1 MIWKKWFMGC
11 VIGAALLST
20 TAWAEDRPEGRVVVV
35 EVSGAINPVVAEFIS
50 TEIKDANAAQD
61 ALVIIRMDT
70 PGGLDT
76 SMRQII
82 KSIQTSKVPVATF
95 IAPSGSRGA
104 SAGTFIII
112 ASHIAAMAPGTNIG
126 AAHPVNM
133 MGGGKEGDPKEPSP
147 MEEKILN
154 DASAYIRS
162 LAETRGRNAY
172 WAEQAVRKSVS
183 ISALEAKKL
192 AVIDLIANNV
202 EALVLAVDGREIK
215 MGDDSKVTL
224 ATKGKTIVYHE
235 MSPRENILDTIS
247 NPNIAYILM
256 MIGLVGLYFELSNP
270 GLILPGI
277 LGGISLIL
285 ALYAMQTLPI
295 NYAGL
300 LLILLGGILFIAEL
314 NTPTFG
320 LLSAGGVISI
330 SLGSLMLMDTDDPA
344 MQISHS
350 VLYPTLAT
358 TVFIALGT
366 LYLATKSA
374 QLKATS
380 GAEGMIGATGVVKQT
395 LDPEGNVY
403 VHGELWSAVCDGT
416 IAEGETVVVEK
427 VDGLKVKV
435 KKVNAPS

>member
-1 MIWKKWFMGC
+1 MIWKKRFLGC
-11 VIGAALLST
+11 ALGTLLLSA
-20 TAWAEDRPEGRVVVV
+20 TAWAEDRVVVV

-50 TEIKDANAAQD
+50 TEINDANASQEE
-61 ALVIIRMDT
+61 LIIIRMDT

-82 KSIQTSKVPVATF
+82 KSIQTSKIPVATF

-104 SAGTFIII
+104 SAGTFITI

-147 MEEKILN
+147 MEEKVLN

-162 LAETRGRNAY
+162 LAEARGRNAF

-183 ISALEAKKL
+183 ISAVEAKKL

-202 EALVLAVDGREIK
+202 QALVLAVDGREVK
-215 MGDDSKVTL
+215 MIDDAKVTL

-235 MSPRENILDTIS
+235 MSPREDILDTIS

-277 LGGISLIL
+277 LGGICMIL

-300 LLILLGGILFIAEL
+300 LLILLGGILFIVEL

-320 LLSAGGVISI
+320 LLSAGGVVCFL
-330 SLGSLMLMDTDDPA
+330 LGSLMLMDTDDPA
-344 MQISHS
+344 LQISRS
-350 VLYPTLAT
+350 VLYPTLFT
-358 TVFIALGT
+358 TVLIALGT
-366 LYLATKSA
+366 LYLATKSS
-374 QLKATS
+374 QLKAVS
-380 GAEGMIGATGVVKQT
+380 GAEGMVGATGIAKET

-416 IAEGETVVVEK
+416 IAEGESVVVEK
-427 VDGLKVKV
+427 VVGLKVKV
-435 KKVNAPS
+435 KKADAAS